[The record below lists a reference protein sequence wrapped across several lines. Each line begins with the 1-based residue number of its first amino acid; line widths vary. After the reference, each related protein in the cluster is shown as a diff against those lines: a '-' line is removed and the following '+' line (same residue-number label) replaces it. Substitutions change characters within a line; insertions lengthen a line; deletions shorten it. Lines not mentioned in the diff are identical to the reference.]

1 MVEARGRA
9 DAAVIKSRGQ
19 AEAEST
25 EAKGVAEAAGIAAQ
39 AEAYEKFNEAA
50 ILSKVLE
57 VLPAMARE
65 VAAPMAAIKEMTVI
79 SNDGASQ
86 LSKNVSNGVQQTTQ
100 LIKDS
105 TGLDIIGLL
114 QGMVGERPRIPR
126 PALQVVFSAPPTRVS
141 HGPGSR
147 VPGSQTTLPRTW
159 IPRTASHPPKP
170 VSLKLVKSKWRHHG
184 LIEQPR
190 CRRLFLGDDPSCAAA
205 IMAAAVVLI
214 RQRYPSSG

>member
-1 MVEARGRA
+1 MAAEADAAAATARGSAEAAVIEARGRA
-9 DAAVIKSRGQ
+9 DATVIKSRGQ

-39 AEAYEKFNEAA
+39 AEAYQKFNDAA

-65 VAAPMAAIKEMTVI
+65 VAAPMSAIKNMTVV

-86 LSKNVSNGVQQTTQ
+86 LSKNVSNGVHQTTQ

-114 QGMVGERPRIPR
+114 QGMGVGASTLESSTKSNSDPR
-126 PALQVVFSAPPTRVS
+126 
-141 HGPGSR
+141 
-147 VPGSQTTLPRTW
+147 
-159 IPRTASHPPKP
+159 
-170 VSLKLVKSKWRHHG
+170 
-184 LIEQPR
+184 E
-190 CRRLFLGDDPSCAAA
+190 
-205 IMAAAVVLI
+205 AAVTST
-214 RQRYPSSG
+214 QDQGPNSGQLD